1 MSGFMTPGQ
10 IAHRTRRA
18 VDAAVHAGRAQ
29 GLAVTDAHVLY
40 ELFSVVVHLAPS
52 PVVAR
57 VPTVLPRHA
66 DLESLAGRQRAEL
79 DVTAWLADRG
89 VPVIPPSPLTPREPV
104 RHDGFS
110 MTFWQLIE
118 LAPAEE
124 PDYVANCGLI
134 PELHAALRDYPG
146 ELSFLSA
153 AEPQFIEDGL
163 TVLDGRP
170 ELIDRAD
177 LDRARRE
184 WQVLEPLVRSR
195 ERFEE
200 TFPGVDLQPVHG
212 DSPVVNIVAG
222 VDGHRYADF
231 EMVTLGPVEWDI
243 VGVGPDGE
251 AAYGR
256 EAQRRNMRQ
265 LDGEVLRFVTAVG
278 MLRGVACLALAPQLP
293 MLADALGGM
302 LDQWRSG
309 PFAGGLGSVSRDG

>member
-1 MSGFMTPGQ
+1 MNSFMTAEQ
-10 IAHRTRRA
+10 IAQRTRRA

-29 GLAVTDAHVLY
+29 GLVVTDARVLY
-40 ELFSVVVHLAPS
+40 EAFSVVVHLAPA

-57 VPTVLPRHA
+57 VPTVLPGYA
-66 DLESLAGRQRAEL
+66 DLDSVAGRQRAEL
-79 DVTAWLADRG
+79 AVTGWLAERG
-89 VPVIPPSPLTPREPV
+89 VPVTAPSPLMRREPV

-110 MTFWQLIE
+110 MTFWQLVE
-118 LAPAEE
+118 LAPAGE

-163 TVLDGRP
+163 MALDGRP
-170 ELIDRAD
+170 ELIDPAD

-184 WQVLEPLVRSR
+184 WQVLEPPVRSR
-195 ERFEE
+195 ELFER

-212 DSPVVNIVAG
+212 DSPAVNIVAG
-222 VDGHRYADF
+222 VDGPRYADF
-231 EMVTLGPVEWDI
+231 EMVTLGPVEWDV

-251 AAYGR
+251 AAYR
-256 EAQRRNMRQ
+256 HAAQRRNLRQ
-265 LDGEVLRFVTAVG
+265 LDEDVLRFVTAVG
-278 MLRGVACLALAPQLP
+278 MLRGIACLALAPQLP

-302 LDQWRSG
+302 LEQWRSM
-309 PFAGGLGSVSRDG
+309 PFAGGLG

>member
-1 MSGFMTPGQ
+1 MLSFMTAEQ

-29 GLAVTDAHVLY
+29 GLVVTDARVLY
-40 ELFSVVVHLAPS
+40 DAFSVVVHLAPA

-57 VPTVLPRHA
+57 VPTVLPHYA
-66 DLESLAGRQRAEL
+66 DLDSVSGRQRAEL
-79 DVTAWLADRG
+79 AVTGWLADRG
-89 VPVIPPSPLTPREPV
+89 MPVIAPSSLVRREPV

-110 MTFWQLIE
+110 MTFWELIE
-118 LAPAEE
+118 LAPAAA

-134 PELHAALRDYPG
+134 PALHAALRDYPG

-163 TVLDGRP
+163 RMLDGRP

-184 WQVLEPLVRSR
+184 WQVLEPPVRSR
-195 ERFEE
+195 ELFER

-212 DSPVVNIVAG
+212 DSPAVNIVAG

-231 EMVTLGPVEWDI
+231 EMVTLGPVEWDV

-251 AAYGR
+251 AAYR
-256 EAQRRNMRQ
+256 HAAQRRNLRQ
-265 LDGEVLRFVTAVG
+265 LDEDVLRFVTAVG
-278 MLRGVACLALAPQLP
+278 LLRGIACLALAPQLP

-302 LDQWRSG
+302 LDQWRST
-309 PFAGGLGSVSRDG
+309 PFAGGLG